1 MLLAVVPG
9 VCWWY
14 FWYLVWVD
22 VVFGVIGTAV
32 AAAGE
37 EVILEEDPVMTNP
50 VQEESQLHL
59 VILHLNTVAA
69 HLSIMHH
76 RHTQR

>member
-14 FWYLVWVD
+14 FWYHVWVD
-22 VVFGVIGTAV
+22 VVSGVAGTAV
-32 AAAGE
+32 VAAGE
-37 EVILEEDPVMTNP
+37 EVILEKDPVMTNP
-50 VQEESQLHL
+50 VQEENQLHL
-59 VILHLNTVAA
+59 VILHLSTVAA

>member
-14 FWYLVWVD
+14 FWYHVWVD
-22 VVFGVIGTAV
+22 VVFGVVGTAV

-37 EVILEEDPVMTNP
+37 EVILEEDPVMMNP